1 MFFFRI
7 CSVVHQHLEMI
18 IIEKGTI
25 DAAVMSEPPQ
35 QVLKMKTLDETVL
48 NLRCEL
54 RTLYESLSEKNNHLM
69 LLERYVRERDLS
81 IKRLRNE
88 FHKLREHQ
96 CLDKKVDSQNDDI
109 DSKQSN
115 DIVSEKPESISE
127 LKKALNERDAL
138 IKELSEK
145 IIRLSHDLSYVQ
157 RKSFAKDDKI
167 IELQNEIDK
176 FRQVVRPLTQAIFER
191 KRSDSFVEWIT
202 PGVESTRI
210 LPMSEGRIKRQA
222 ISAEPL
228 SGMGGMDGELVKV
241 PKSSLSREL
250 IKSAILDNDF
260 MKNLD
265 MTQIREIVDCM
276 YP

>member
-1 MFFFRI
+1 
-7 CSVVHQHLEMI
+7 
-18 IIEKGTI
+18 
-25 DAAVMSEPPQ
+25 MSEPPQ
-35 QVLKMKTLDETVL
+35 RDVKPKTLDETIL

-69 LLERYVRERDLS
+69 ILERDVRERDSS
-81 IKRLRNE
+81 IKFLRNE

-96 CLDKKVDSQNDDI
+96 CLDQKIDIRNDDE
-109 DSKQSN
+109 QSD

-127 LKKALNERDAL
+127 LQKALGERDSL

-145 IIRLSHDLSYVQ
+145 IIRLSHDLTYVQ

-176 FRQVVRPLTQAIFER
+176 FRQVVRPLTQAIMER
-191 KRSDSFVEWIT
+191 KRSDSFVEWNS

-210 LPMSEGRIKRQA
+210 IPLSEGRIKRQA

-228 SGMGGMDGELVKV
+228 SNMAGMDGELVKV
-241 PKSSLSREL
+241 PKSSL
-250 IKSAILDNDF
+250 
-260 MKNLD
+260 
-265 MTQIREIVDCM
+265 
-276 YP
+276 